1 MNDKTNHETGT
12 GSETANIKTPA
23 TNTKWTPETVL
34 AEIPHRPA
42 EQTSSPAGFFHLLER
57 LKTTKREGWCR
68 FGISTGESISDHMYR
83 MSLMTML
90 ASPDLAKRID
100 IPRCMQM
107 ALIHDMAE
115 SLVGDITPMDGVP
128 KKEKSRREEETMDYI
143 CKGLLGEVNGGINGE
158 QIKKIWKEY
167 EDSETPESHFVHDID
182 KLELMYQMV
191 EYERAHKGKLDLSEF
206 CQVADR
212 IETEEVKQWCADV
225 MREREAFWTT
235 VGITPKHDTSIKHK
249 EQTDEYY
256 SKSKE

>member
-1 MNDKTNHETGT
+1 
-12 GSETANIKTPA
+12 
-23 TNTKWTPETVL
+23 
-34 AEIPHRPA
+34 
-42 EQTSSPAGFFHLLER
+42 
-57 LKTTKREGWCR
+57 
-68 FGISTGESISDHMYR
+68 
-83 MSLMTML
+83 MTML
-90 ASPDLAKRID
+90 ASPDLAKRIN
-100 IPRCMQM
+100 ISRCIQM

-128 KKEKSRREEETMDYI
+128 KKEKSRREEETMDYL
-143 CKGLLGEVNGGINGE
+143 CGNLLGQVNGGINGE

-167 EDSETPESHFVHDID
+167 EDAETPESHFVHDID

-191 EYERAHKGKLDLSEF
+191 EYERTYKGKLDLSEF

-225 MREREAFWTT
+225 MRERESFWTS
-235 VGITPKHDTSIKHK
+235 VGTTPKHDTSIKHK